1 MNIQQLR
8 QSLKLKWVSYYY
20 NNRSW
25 LEKMRVWGTY
35 DGERRPNSG
44 FILAT
49 LSVLEPQFEQMLP
62 FISELNNNPDQIV
75 VALGLNFNPEEHLH
89 LVESPHSVAESEV
102 NCEPALQLLPHQSVT
117 PSVIT
122 VGQENNSTAVSS
134 VAIQTKETC
143 EVPFQRLT
151 DCKPL
156 IFGAIASEVTGE
168 SQFVQ
173 SVAVTSAQMES
184 NFMPLMSVTSTPMKS
199 KSQFTPVTL
208 PDLTKVEPKSQSVP
222 SVSFTAC
229 MGHQNKPSSLL
240 AVTTADRE
248 SKSRL
253 VSSGAICA
261 KHSSVCA
268 APPKGLAIAVCE
280 VESKAVSSVSLATKM
295 ESKGRLVTTPPK
307 DAHNQVNPPPAGTSR
322 LANWIDD
329 FCQGIEWDREDTR
342 FIP

>member
-25 LEKMRVWGTY
+25 LGKMRVWGTY

-49 LSVLEPQFEQMLP
+49 LSVLEPQLEEMLP
-62 FISELNNNPDQIV
+62 FISELNNDPDQIV

-89 LVESPHSVAESEV
+89 LVESAHSVAESEV
-102 NCEPALQLLPHQSVT
+102 HCESALQTLPEHLPVT
-117 PSVIT
+117 PSVIA
-122 VGQENNSTAVSS
+122 VGKENNSKPVPS
-134 VAIQTKETC
+134 VAIQTKQTC

-156 IFGAIASEVTGE
+156 AFGAIASEVTVQ
-168 SQFVQ
+168 SQSVQ

-184 NFMPLMSVTSTPMKS
+184 NSMPLMTVTN
-199 KSQFTPVTL
+199 TPVESRSRLTPL
-208 PDLTKVEPKSQSVP
+208 AALFSTKVQRKSQSVP
-222 SVSFTAC
+222 SVSSAAC
-229 MGHQNKPSSLL
+229 MGHQNQPRSLL
-240 AVTTADRE
+240 TVTTSDRE

-253 VSSGAICA
+253 VSSG
-261 KHSSVCA
+261 
-268 APPKGLAIAVCE
+268 AIAVCE
-280 VESKAVSSVSLATKM
+280 VESKAVSSVTLATKM
-295 ESKGRLVTTPPK
+295 ESKGRLVTTPQK

-329 FCQGIEWDREDTR
+329 FCQGVGWDRQETR